1 MEHLN
6 YLNKFFLKYKK
17 KIFLGFVFVI
27 LANIL
32 ALLPANLIGRSFD
45 LIVNQLGDVSNN
57 SFGELYKDLFIYSSL
72 LILFALIRGLFMFYM
87 RQNIIV
93 VSRDIEYDLKN
104 EIYQHYQYLSLNFYQ
119 KHDSGDLLNRITED
133 VNRVR
138 MYLGPAV
145 MYSFNLITLILLI
158 VSRMLYI
165 SPFLTLMVLLPLPI
179 LSYLIYKVSHKINLK
194 SSKVQQTLSSL
205 TNSVQESFSGIRLV
219 KSFVKEQDVISHFDN
234 LSQKYMFEHIAL
246 SRVNSVF
253 FPLVLLLVGV
263 SILITVYVGGV
274 LVLKELITIG
284 EVAEFII
291 YVNMLTWPV
300 TSIGWVTEVIQ
311 RASASQARINEFLNE
326 NDFTIFSKKNQNEFK
341 EMIFKDVIEMKQIS
355 YTYPKSD
362 LFALN
367 KISLSIKKSSIVAF
381 VGNIGSGKST
391 MLKLLTGILG
401 PSSGDLLFDNI
412 CYKAINWSVFRKEIA
427 YVSQDVFLFSD
438 SIRNNI
444 LFGNKNTS
452 DEDLLFIIDKL
463 CLQREIQSFADG
475 VDTYVGEGGITLSGG
490 QKQRVAIARA
500 LITKP
505 NILILDDALSSVDS
519 ETELQILNFITDYLS
534 ATTIIISSNRL
545 SVLSICDNI
554 FVLKSGSL
562 IQEGSAKGL
571 IQIDGAFKKLFF
583 NQIHLNKY
591 IL

>member
-1 MEHLN
+1 MKHLN

-17 KIFLGFVFVI
+17 KIFYGFLFVI

-45 LIVNQLGDVSNN
+45 LIINQLGDVSSN

-104 EIYQHYQYLSLNFYQ
+104 EIYQHYQHLSLNFYQ
-119 KHDSGDLLNRITED
+119 KNDSGDLLNRITED
-133 VNRVR
+133 VSRVR
-138 MYLGPAV
+138 MYLGPAL
-145 MYSFNLITLILLI
+145 MYSVNLITLILLI

-165 SPFLTLMVLLPLPI
+165 SPFLTLMVLLPLPL
-179 LSYLIYKVSHKINLK
+179 LSYLIYKVSHKINLR
-194 SSKVQQTLSSL
+194 SSRVQETLSSL

-219 KSFVKEQDVISHFDN
+219 KSFVKEQDVINHFDN
-234 LSQKYMFEHIAL
+234 VSQKYMHEHISLA
-246 SRVNSVF
+246 RVNSIF

-263 SILITVYVGGV
+263 SILITVYIGGI
-274 LVLKELITIG
+274 LVLNELITIG

-300 TSIGWVTEVIQ
+300 TSVGWVTEVIQ

-326 NDFTIFSKKNQNEFK
+326 NDFTVFSKKNQSQLQEIMFK
-341 EMIFKDVIEMKQIS
+341 NLIVMKKIS
-355 YTYPKSD
+355 YVYPNSD
-362 LFALN
+362 LLAIN
-367 KISLSIKKSSIVAF
+367 EVSLSIKKSSIVSFA
-381 VGNIGSGKST
+381 GNIGSGKST
-391 MLKLLTGILG
+391 MLKLLTGILV
-401 PSSGDLLFDNI
+401 PSSGDLFFDKI
-412 CYKAINWSVFRKEIA
+412 CSNDINWSVFRKEIA

-452 DEDLLFIIDKL
+452 NEDLFFMIDKL
-463 CLQREIQSFADG
+463 CLQSEIQSFSEG

-519 ETELQILNFITDYLS
+519 ETELKILNFITNYLTE
-534 ATTIIISSNRL
+534 TTIIMSSNRL

-562 IQEGSAKGL
+562 VQKGSAKAL
-571 IQIDGAFKKLFF
+571 IKQDGTFKKLFF
-583 NQIHLNKY
+583 NQMRLT
-591 IL
+591 